1 VRWLEISLATSAENA
16 EAVADVLA
24 RFVSGGT
31 AITGE
36 TQTAGAPLTVRAYL
50 PEAAASA
57 SAQQQVRQA
66 IWHLSQISPLPEP
79 TFQWIDGEDW
89 AESWKAS
96 FHPLA
101 IGQRLLILPPW
112 VPQTDRSRM
121 PLVLDPGMAFGTG
134 AHPSTRMC
142 LEALENLVQ
151 PGDLVVDLGCGSG
164 ILDVAAVL
172 FGASHV
178 LACDIDEHA
187 IAATLRGAELNAV
200 ASQIEVFR
208 GSWPEAAARLA
219 DRRPADILVA
229 NILAPIL
236 RRMLGEG
243 LADLVGPAGWIV
255 LAGILEEQRD
265 ELDAAARQAGLTLEA
280 EARDG
285 VWVTLTYRKPS

>member
-24 RFVSGGT
+24 HFVSGGT

-112 VPQTDRSRM
+112 IPQTDRSRM